1 MYTIRMRKTFVSILV
16 CTALFATSV
25 APIVFAATTCDS
37 TKQLCNPIKYDTFS
51 QFVEAVTR
59 TAVNV
64 LLPFVVISF
73 IYTGFLFVKAQGK
86 PTEIQAAQTSLWY
99 SVIGALILFGA
110 WGFANIIG
118 TTVATFTS

>member
-1 MYTIRMRKTFVSILV
+1 MLYMKKITVSVSTFL
-16 CTALFATSV
+16 ALSLMTV
-25 APIVFAATTCDS
+25 APITFAADCNPA
-37 TKQLCNPIKYDTFS
+37 KQLCNPIKYDTFS

-86 PTEIQAAQTSLWY
+86 PEAIKSAQSSLWY

-110 WGFANIIG
+110 WGFAKMIG
-118 TTVATFTS
+118 ATVSTFTS